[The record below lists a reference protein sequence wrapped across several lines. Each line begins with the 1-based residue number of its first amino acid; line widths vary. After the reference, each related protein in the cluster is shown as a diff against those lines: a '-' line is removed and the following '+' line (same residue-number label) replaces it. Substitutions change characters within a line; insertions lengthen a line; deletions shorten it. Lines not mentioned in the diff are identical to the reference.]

1 MIEGCRHCAIFP
13 CERGC
18 KADMPALA
26 AEKLT
31 G

>member
-1 MIEGCRHCAIFP
+1 MIGRHRHCAIFP

-18 KADMPALA
+18 KADMQALA
-26 AEKLT
+26 AEKLM